1 VIRKSMFVAGT
12 RTSVMIEGDF
22 WEYLEQLAAERRVS
36 LAALVNEVA
45 AAMPPGRGLASAL
58 RVFALAE
65 ARQRIRS
72 SGNGPVRRGPGAE

>member
-1 VIRKSMFVAGT
+1 VIRESMFVAGT
-12 RTSVMIEGDF
+12 RTSVMLEGAF

-45 AAMPPGRGLASAL
+45 AAAPPGHGLASAL

-65 ARQRIRS
+65 ARRRIRP
-72 SGNGPVRRGPGAE
+72 SGNGPARRCPGAG